1 MPTIRLRLAHGQQS
15 SSGMDAAGQGEFDL
29 TPGQLSMARNSGPC
43 CGCSWP
49 AAERQGDQLAERL
62 LPEEPSST
70 YFSDGRRMD
79 CLWAAAV
86 SDRNGE
92 ASVERR
98 ASVVWR
104 ASVIRPRVGFW
115 RTAERP
121 RAQAISCMLRGGQR
135 IGKTR
140 QPASLQATQSSLFCP
155 KRGVLHANRGA
166 SGCGANIICQIC

>member
-1 MPTIRLRLAHGQQS
+1 MPTIRLRVAHGQQS

-29 TPGQLSMARNSGPC
+29 TAGQLSMARNSGPC

-49 AAERQGDQLAERL
+49 AAERQSDQLAERL

-86 SDRNGE
+86 SDRNGQ

-115 RTAERP
+115 RRAEPLAQKRSPACSAAGEEMGKLGNLYLCRP
-121 RAQAISCMLRGGQR
+121 PKIPCFVPSVAFC
-135 IGKTR
+135 
-140 QPASLQATQSSLFCP
+140 LQIVALQVAVQL
-155 KRGVLHANRGA
+155 
-166 SGCGANIICQIC
+166 

>member
-1 MPTIRLRLAHGQQS
+1 MPTVRLRLAHGQQS
-15 SSGMDAAGQGEFDL
+15 SSGMDAAGQGEFDP
-29 TPGQLSMARNSGPC
+29 TAGQLSMARNSGPC
-43 CGCSWP
+43 CGCSWT
-49 AAERQGDQLAERL
+49 AAERQSDQLAERL

-86 SDRNGE
+86 SDRNAE

-104 ASVIRPRVGFW
+104 ASVIRPRDGFW

-121 RAQAISCMLRGGQR
+121 RVEAISCMLRGQR
-135 IGKTR
+135 NGKTR
-140 QPASLQATQSSLFCP
+140 QPTSLQATQNALFCP
-155 KRGVLHANRGA
+155 ERGVLYANRGVQVA
-166 SGCGANIICQIC
+166 VRP

>member
-1 MPTIRLRLAHGQQS
+1 MPTIRLRLAHGQQF

-29 TPGQLSMARNSGPC
+29 TAGQLSVARNSGPC

-49 AAERQGDQLAERL
+49 AAERQSDQLAERL

-104 ASVIRPRVGFW
+104 ASVIRAARRILANG
-115 RTAERP
+115 RTPSR
-121 RAQAISCMLRGGQR
+121 RSDL
-135 IGKTR
+135 
-140 QPASLQATQSSLFCP
+140 
-155 KRGVLHANRGA
+155 LHAAQTEKWEN
-166 SGCGANIICQIC
+166 